1 MSTDSSQFL
10 AGELVEVR
18 TREEILRTL
27 DHHGK
32 FEGVPFMP
40 EMLAHCGKRFRVYK
54 RAHKT
59 CDFVNKTGVRA
70 LPGCSH
76 LENLRCDGSAHGGCQ
91 AQCLF
96 FWKDA
101 WLKAVDQMS
110 AESPA
115 GQGCTEQQVW
125 ASAKRA
131 GSLPEAPDPAY
142 RCQAT
147 ELPEFTRP
155 IPTWD
160 LRQYIEDYRSG
171 NVASLRSFLPRAAY
185 RAYDTAINLG
195 LGFGRPLRWLYNSC
209 HQLAGRDLYPA
220 MPGKIRAG
228 EKTPTAA
235 LNLQPGEL
243 VRIKDHAT
251 ILATIDEYNKNRGM
265 SFSAEMAPY
274 CGKTYR
280 VLSRVRQ
287 ILDEKTGRM
296 LRLKNEC
303 IILEGVICRAQ
314 FNKNMIFCPRATYPY
329 WREIWLERVGEEP
342 RVVQVEA
349 ASSAAPALLGS
360 V

>member
-18 TREEILRTL
+18 SRDEILRTL
-27 DHHGK
+27 DADGSY
-32 FEGVPFMP
+32 EGVPFMP
-40 EMLAHCGKRFRVYK
+40 EMLAHCDQRFRVYK

-59 CDFVNKTGVRA
+59 CDFVNKTGVRQ
-70 LPGCSH
+70 LPSCSH

-101 WLKAVDQMS
+101 WLKSVERAPDDAPS
-110 AESPA
+110 GP
-115 GQGCTEQQVW
+115 GCSEQQVW
-125 ASAKRA
+125 ASSKRTPA
-131 GSLPEAPDPAY
+131 RPDAPDPAY

-147 ELPEFTRP
+147 ELPAFTRP
-155 IPTWD
+155 MPTWD
-160 LRQYIEDYRSG
+160 LGQYVEDYRSG
-171 NVASLRSFLPRAAY
+171 NVASLRSFLPRAGY

-195 LGFGRPLRWLYNSC
+195 LGLGRPLRWLYNSC
-209 HQLAGRDLYPA
+209 HRLVDRDLYPA
-220 MPGKIRAG
+220 TPGTIRAG

-243 VRIKDHAT
+243 VRVKDHAA

-296 LRLKNEC
+296 LRMKNEC

-329 WREIWLERVGEEP
+329 WREIWLERVDDAPLPAELT
-342 RVVQVEA
+342 A
-349 ASSAAPALLGS
+349 TTSAAPATVGS
-360 V
+360 T